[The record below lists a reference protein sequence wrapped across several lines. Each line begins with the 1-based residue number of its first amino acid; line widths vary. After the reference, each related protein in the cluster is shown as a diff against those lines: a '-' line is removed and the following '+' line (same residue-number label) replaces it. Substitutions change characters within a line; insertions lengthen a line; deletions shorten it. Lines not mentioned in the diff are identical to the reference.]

1 MPEFG
6 FATSTDFEKGKKSL
20 IEVDTSLLVGTD
32 SVESNGRMSVIRKEI
47 HRKEG
52 VKKKGTRKVK
62 QRLFQDPIL
71 DRREGVIRKA
81 SWVLLDSTEELKELK
96 PSHHSTPLVPN
107 TTGTSR

>member
-6 FATSTDFEKGKKSL
+6 FVTGTDLEKGEKSL
-20 IEVDTSLLVGTD
+20 IEVDASLLVGTD

-47 HRKEG
+47 QRKEG
-52 VKKKGTRKVK
+52 IKKKKAK
-62 QRLFQDPIL
+62 QRLFQDP
-71 DRREGVIRKA
+71 RVNQREGVIRKA

-107 TTGTSR
+107 TSGTY